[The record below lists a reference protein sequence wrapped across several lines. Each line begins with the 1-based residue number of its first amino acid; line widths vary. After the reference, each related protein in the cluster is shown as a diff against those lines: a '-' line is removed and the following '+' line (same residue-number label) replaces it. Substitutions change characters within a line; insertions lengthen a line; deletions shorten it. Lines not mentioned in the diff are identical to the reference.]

1 MERVAICHNIR
12 SRENVGS
19 MFRTSDAFGISK
31 IYLTGFTPLP
41 PHPKISKTALGA
53 EEYVPWEQKPSAA
66 ALIKRLRRDGYCI
79 LALEQAER
87 SITLP
92 LARMRA
98 RNTPMALLVGNEVTG
113 VPLPLLRMCD
123 AVMEIPMR
131 GAFVREARHPKHKK
145 VMGKESL
152 NVAIAYGIA
161 AYELSLYRRNKN
173 S

>member
-1 MERVAICHNIR
+1 MKRVAICHNIR

-53 EEYVPWEQKPSAA
+53 EEYVPWEQRTSAA
-66 ALIKRLRRDGYCI
+66 ALIKRLRRDGCCV
-79 LALEQAER
+79 LALEQAKKSSTPSR
-87 SITLP
+87 L
-92 LARMRA
+92 RRRV
-98 RNTPMALLVGNEVTG
+98 RNTPIALLVGNEVTG
-113 VPLPLLRMCD
+113 IPLPLLKLCD

-131 GAFVREARHPKHKK
+131 GALVRETRHPKHKK
-145 VMGKESL
+145 VIGKESL

-161 AYELSLYRRNKN
+161 AYELSPHRRNKN
-173 S
+173 P